1 MTDVIRRQQETTGA
15 VCILPTD
22 YVNTRDQ
29 AKHAFHQQLS
39 SVIHGTFHL
48 LRFECAATS
57 SRSKSYFFR
66 LIEFLNVVLCCWFQS
81 SCRSESMKPRSP
93 SRGGKGR
100 FPQTDYF
107 FHSGFGQ
114 WRGHFWSSDGED
126 RSRFRNLFDLGREYR
141 IEAARERAREM
152 AAFAVIVLTS
162 AWPVVY
168 MIVTVVKLLS
178 KGRPLN

>member
-1 MTDVIRRQQETTGA
+1 
-15 VCILPTD
+15 
-22 YVNTRDQ
+22 
-29 AKHAFHQQLS
+29 
-39 SVIHGTFHL
+39 
-48 LRFECAATS
+48 
-57 SRSKSYFFR
+57 
-66 LIEFLNVVLCCWFQS
+66 
-81 SCRSESMKPRSP
+81 MKPRSP
-93 SRGGKGR
+93 FTGGKGR
-100 FPQTDYF
+100 FPQTDCF

>member
-1 MTDVIRRQQETTGA
+1 
-15 VCILPTD
+15 
-22 YVNTRDQ
+22 
-29 AKHAFHQQLS
+29 
-39 SVIHGTFHL
+39 
-48 LRFECAATS
+48 
-57 SRSKSYFFR
+57 
-66 LIEFLNVVLCCWFQS
+66 
-81 SCRSESMKPRSP
+81 MKPRSP
-93 SRGGKGR
+93 STGGKGH
-100 FPQTDYF
+100 FPPTDYF

-114 WRGHFWSSDGED
+114 WHGQFWSSDGED
-126 RSRFRNLFDLGREYR
+126 RSRFRNLFNLGREYR